1 MEKKK
6 DGISSTQ
13 FNHKI
18 TSGDE
23 KRFNESAEY
32 VSDGQGGHERI
43 CKKRDKKKRQ
53 RCRWWSNQNE
63 HNCPRKMKKP
73 KHPALCWI
81 MLSCRLLLQAHAV
94 FFFSLTS
101 QIASAACPPPSGLV
115 TVVVDVCSQGREVGL
130 RVGRFS
136 AGGSL

>member
-1 MEKKK
+1 MREGGGKK

-43 CKKRDKKKRQ
+43 CKKRDKKKK
-53 RCRWWSNQNE
+53 S
-63 HNCPRKMKKP
+63 
-73 KHPALCWI
+73 
-81 MLSCRLLLQAHAV
+81 SAV
-94 FFFSLTS
+94 
-101 QIASAACPPPSGLV
+101 
-115 TVVVDVCSQGREVGL
+115 
-130 RVGRFS
+130 
-136 AGGSL
+136 AGGQIKTNIIVREK